1 MRYAFCNLLWGSAL
15 RRGYFR
21 THLQRRP
28 GRLPGQAGGRHHRR
42 GLALLPPPDARPLT
56 EGGLPPFV
64 GRLSQRRSGIGLR
77 SPALSLGTGARRALP
92 GAVALAAVVRPA
104 DHHHLLAD
112 AAGEAARRLR
122 RYTRPRDARRKR
134 ARRLGYGLTE
144 GVRPPDWAA
153 TDLRGSRRRIEGP
166 VFPGGAKRLNLISS
180 RRHPSMPNGFPLSTA
195 FPTSCPR
202 RRQRKE
208 TTEEGDTP
216 RIARDGRRPG
226 SRRSSPREEIE
237 EEERARPQRAPE
249 PRFLPRE
256 NHGQAGPLS
265 ARNGAKETAFSIRS
279 RQALPGPPPRPHAES
294 WLALRRVGSEHLPDH
309 LLAEPV

>member
-15 RRGYFR
+15 RRGHFR
-21 THLQRRP
+21 THLQRMP

-64 GRLSQRRSGIGLR
+64 GRSSRRRSGIGLR
-77 SPALSLGTGARRALP
+77 SPALSLGTGPRRALP

-122 RYTRPRDARRKR
+122 RCTRPRDARRKR
-134 ARRLGYGLTE
+134 VRRLGSGLTE

-153 TDLRGSRRRIEGP
+153 TDLRGSRRRIGGP

-195 FPTSCPR
+195 FPNSCPR
-202 RRQRKE
+202 KGNGRKPQRKE
-208 TTEEGDTP
+208 TPLASRGTEEDREADAP
-216 RIARDGRRPG
+216 RLARESKKKNKPVHRW
-226 SRRSSPREEIE
+226 
-237 EEERARPQRAPE
+237 APE
-249 PRFLPRE
+249 PRFLLRE
-256 NHGQAGPLS
+256 NHGQAGPIS
-265 ARNGAKETAFSIRS
+265 AINGAKETAFST
-279 RQALPGPPPRPHAES
+279 
-294 WLALRRVGSEHLPDH
+294 
-309 LLAEPV
+309 